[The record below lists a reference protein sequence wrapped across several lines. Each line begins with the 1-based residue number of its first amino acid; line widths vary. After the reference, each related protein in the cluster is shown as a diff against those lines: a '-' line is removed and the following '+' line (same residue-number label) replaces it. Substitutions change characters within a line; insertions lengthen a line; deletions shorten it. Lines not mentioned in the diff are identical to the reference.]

1 MNNNTQAA
9 IAIGAAL
16 LALVYLSR
24 KAGAAVGEAAAAVG
38 TAVNPAGRDN
48 LFYRGVNA
56 VGDVL
61 DDGGR
66 NDSFSLGSSIYDW
79 IHGPNIP

>member
-1 MNNNTQAA
+1 MNQNTQLA
-9 IAIGAAL
+9 IAAAVAL
-16 LALVYLSR
+16 AALVYLGR
-24 KAGAAVGEAAAAVG
+24 RAGAAVGEAATAVG
-38 TAVNPAGRDN
+38 TAVNPADRDN

-61 DDGGR
+61 DDGGL

-79 IHGPNIP
+79 MHGPNIP